1 MSSNLPPKF
10 PSTAVFIPSYWNTA
24 TSNTLTQ
31 DQADARYLKFPTGQ
45 GTESIPNLIV
55 SGSSTLGAVSL
66 TSLSAPTSSIITSSV
81 DDIDVGLR
89 TKGSSFQSTAGVLNL
104 QTDNYPIT
112 KSTLISLNTGK
123 ATVTVTGTGNDF
135 TFSTPPV
142 ITTAPTAT
150 DNSTQV
156 PTTAWVNKL
165 LSPTIITG
173 SITGNPLIL
182 NFQSRVFQNFA
193 YTVGS
198 SSVSIGSI
206 SFSNPVEGGQY
217 LVYINTP
224 STATLTL
231 QTGASIGG
239 WKTTFNTNFVIPVS
253 SYALLSIVYVN
264 GIYIAGVNI
273 LT

>member
-1 MSSNLPPKF
+1 MSINKPPKF
-10 PSTAVFIPSYWNTA
+10 PSTPVFIPAYWNTVI
-24 TSNTLTQ
+24 SGTLTQ
-31 DQADARYLKFPTGQ
+31 EEADALYLKFPTGQ

-55 SGSSTLGAVSL
+55 SGSTTLGTVSATSITGTAYTGGQIIATTYDALPVYTVSSTLQVKDGYM
-66 TSLSAPTSSIITSSV
+66 
-81 DDIDVGLR
+81 
-89 TKGSSFQSTAGVLNL
+89 SFYNA
-104 QTDNYPIT
+104 DNPLT
-112 KSTLISLNTGK
+112 KSTLFQITGGK
-123 ATVTVTGTGNDF
+123 GTIDATGSDF
-135 TFSTPPV
+135 TFVQPPL

-150 DNSTQV
+150 DNSTKV

-165 LSPTIITG
+165 LSPTIIGG
-173 SITGNPLIL
+173 SITGNPLTL

-193 YTVGS
+193 YTLGA
-198 SSVSIGSI
+198 SSVSISSI

-231 QTGASIGG
+231 QTGATISG
-239 WKTTFNTNFVIPVS
+239 WRTTFNTNFVIPVS

-264 GIYIAGVNI
+264 GVYIAGVNI